1 MVLFPD
7 LGRAAPLVGRQGR
20 HEVMLIVLRF
30 NVGWPRR
37 LTGRASVRDGPGSR
51 TLNRMPLVPFSRVAD
66 VLRSAV
72 WLVPAVCV
80 AGAIAL
86 AVVLI
91 VVDAELRPSGGVLLF
106 PGPPAGARSFLS
118 AIVQAMISFTAV
130 VFSITVVV
138 LQLSSSQ
145 YSPRVLRRF
154 MRDRLIQSSLGV
166 FVATFTYAMVV
177 LRAVQGGSGT
187 SQENFVPRLAVTGAF
202 ALVLVSV
209 ALFIAYIAHV
219 VNMIRVATI
228 IASIAADTRA
238 ALPGPDDDQA
248 CAHDAAARP
257 RRGTVPSPRPG
268 VLVSLS
274 RRRLV
279 SLAAERGCV
288 LRLAVRIGDY
298 LPEAGDLFQVQGGTE
313 RRGPDGG
320 DQDQDDER
328 EWRAALYRHV
338 AFDTERTMEQD
349 AAFGFRQLVDIALQA
364 LSPAVNAPTTAAQV
378 IDELH
383 DLLRRLVTRPQPRG
397 RYRDE
402 DGELRL
408 IVPQFGVAGYLQLGV
423 EEIWHYGRDSPQI
436 PGRLRRM
443 LDDLHAVA
451 RPEHRP
457 AIEAWRTRLGES
469 DP

>member
-1 MVLFPD
+1 VA
-7 LGRAAPLVGRQGR
+7 RAR
-20 HEVMLIVLRF
+20 
-30 NVGWPRR
+30 
-37 LTGRASVRDGPGSR
+37 TGPASRV
-51 TLNRMPLVPFSRVAD
+51 LNRLPLPPASRVAD

-80 AGAIAL
+80 ASAIGL

-91 VVDAELRPSGGVLLF
+91 VVDTDLRPAGGALLF
-106 PGPPAGARSFLS
+106 PGPPSGARSFLS

-130 VFSITVVV
+130 VFSITVVI

-154 MRDRLIQSSLGV
+154 LRDRLIQSSLGV
-166 FVATFTYAMVV
+166 FVATFAYAMVV

-187 SQENFVPRLAVTGAF
+187 GQATFVPRLAVTGAF
-202 ALVLVSV
+202 VLVLASV
-209 ALFIAYIAHV
+209 VLFVAYIGHV
-219 VNMIRVATI
+219 VNMIRVATV
-228 IASIAADTRA
+228 IAGIGADTRA
-238 ALPGPDDDQA
+238 VLAGRDRGLA
-248 CAHDAAARP
+248 CDHDGVAGP

-268 VLVSLS
+268 VLVSLNH
-274 RRRLV
+274 RRLA
-279 SLAAERGCV
+279 SLAAEHGCV

-298 LPEAGDLFQVQGGTE
+298 LPEGGGLFQVQGGPD
-313 RRGPDGG
+313 RRGPDGE

-328 EWRAALYRHV
+328 EWLTALGRHV

-349 AAFGFRQLVDIALQA
+349 AAFGFRQLADIALQA

-383 DLLRRLVTRPQPRG
+383 DLLRRLVTGPPPG
-397 RYRDE
+397 GCYHDD
-402 DGELRL
+402 DGEVRL
-408 IVPQFGVAGYLQLGV
+408 IVPQYDVAAYLRLAV
-423 EEIWHYGRDSPQI
+423 EEIWHYGHGSPQI

-451 RPEHRP
+451 RPEYRL
-457 AIEAWRTRLGES
+457 AVEAWRARLREPDRGHIIS
-469 DP
+469 